1 MSPFQKN
8 AEETTVSGTVERI
21 IYRAED
27 SGYIVCALKT
37 DAQQGEITV
46 VGNSA
51 AVWPGERLQATGKW
65 ERHKAHG
72 LQFNAD
78 NIICIEPHTVS
89 GIKKY
94 LASGLI
100 KGVGDVIAERL
111 VKKFGADTLRVIDE
125 ESARLESVEGIG
137 RKKRERIRQSW
148 VEQKAVRE
156 IMIFLHAHGVSA
168 SQAARIYRV
177 YGDDAI
183 AILRQNPYRLAA
195 DIWGIGFKS
204 ADKIAMNLGIPVQS
218 VIRARA
224 GLAYVLQTL
233 ADEGHCYCP
242 RDELLAYTEKQLAIG
257 RNLLEEALSQELAE
271 KTLIGEGENIY
282 IPSLYHSETGCA
294 AHLKRIQEGGSA
306 NMPQINA
313 EKAIEWAANRMKIS
327 FSPAQA
333 EALNM
338 AITEKVG
345 IITGGPGV
353 GKTTIIRALVDIFS
367 AKKLVVR
374 LAAPTG
380 RAAKRMEEA
389 TAHQAMTI
397 HRLLKFQPG
406 RERFEYGADK
416 HLAGDVF
423 ILDEV
428 SMIDIALINSF
439 LRALP
444 SQSRLLLIGDADQLP
459 SVGPGNVLRDLID
472 SGAIPSI
479 KLDKIFRQSEKSLIV
494 HNAHLV
500 NSGRFFELAGGEGQ
514 GRAEDFYFIEENEPE
529 RVIARVVELVSERIP
544 RRFGLSPRSD
554 IQVLTPMRRFELG
567 ADNMNAVLQSVINP
581 RGEEFVRFGRTY
593 RVGDRIMQMR
603 NNYDKDVYN
612 GDIGLIHAVN
622 HDDQQ
627 VIVDYDG
634 RLVAYDFGEVDE
646 LSLAYASS
654 IHKAQ
659 GSEHPAVIILMTTQH
674 FKLLQRN
681 LLYTALTRGRKLVCL
696 VGSKKAV
703 TIAIRNNHTAERRT
717 GLKQRLLVRGTV

>member
-1 MSPFQKN
+1 MAVQDKT
-8 AEETTVSGTVERI
+8 EETVSGTVERI

-27 SGYIVCALKT
+27 TGYTVCALKA
-37 DAQQGEITV
+37 DHSQGEVIL

-51 AVWPGERLQATGKW
+51 AIWPGEQIKAEGKW
-65 ERHKAHG
+65 TRHKVHG
-72 LQFNAD
+72 FQFNAD
-78 NIICIEPHTVS
+78 KIVCIEPHTIS

-100 KGVGDVIAERL
+100 KGVGEVLAERL
-111 VKKFGADTLRVIDE
+111 VKKFGLDSLRVIDQ

-148 VEQKAVRE
+148 IEQKAVRE

-168 SQAARIYRV
+168 SQAARIYRA
-177 YGDDAI
+177 YGDDSI

-204 ADKIAMNLGIPVQS
+204 ADKIALNLGIPAQS

-224 GLAYVLQTL
+224 GLVYTLQTL

-242 RDELLAYTEKQLAIG
+242 KEELIVQAEKQLEIG
-257 RNLLEEALSQELAE
+257 RALLEEALALDLAAGA
-271 KTLIGEGENIY
+271 LINEGEHIY
-282 IPSLYHSETGCA
+282 PPSLYHAETGCA
-294 AHLKRIQEGGSA
+294 EHLKRIQNGAEV
-306 NMPQINA
+306 NRLQINA
-313 EKAIEWAANRMKIS
+313 GRAIEWAAKRMNIT
-327 FSPAQA
+327 FSTAQA

-353 GKTTIIRALVDIFS
+353 GKTTIIRALVDVFS
-367 AKKLVVR
+367 AKKLIVR

-389 TAHQAMTI
+389 TTRQAMTM
-397 HRLLKFQPG
+397 HRMLKFQPG
-406 RERFEYGADK
+406 REKFEYGPQK
-416 HLAGDVF
+416 PLEGDVF

-428 SMIDIALINSF
+428 SMVDVVLMNYF

-444 SQSRLLLIGDADQLP
+444 SHARLLLIGDADQLP

-472 SGAIPSI
+472 CGAIHSV

-494 HNAHLV
+494 RNAHLI
-500 NSGRFFELAGGEGQ
+500 NSGRFFELADES
-514 GRAEDFYFIEENEPE
+514 EDRLADFFFIDENDPE
-529 RVIARVVELVSERIP
+529 RVIAHVVELISKRIP
-544 RRFGLSPRSD
+544 RRFGLSPRTD
-554 IQVLTPMRRFELG
+554 IQLLTPMRRFQLG
-567 ADNMNAVLQSVINP
+567 ADNMNVILQSVINP
-581 RGEEFVRFGRTY
+581 RGEEFTRFGRIY
-593 RVGDRIMQMR
+593 RLGDRVMQLR

-612 GDIGLIHAVN
+612 GDIGFISAIDN
-622 HDDQQ
+622 SEQQ
-627 VIVDYDG
+627 IAVDYEG
-634 RLVAYDFGEVDE
+634 RTVFYDFGEADE
-646 LSLAYASS
+646 LNLAYASS

-703 TIAIRNNHTAERRT
+703 AIAIRNNHTAERRT
-717 GLKQRLLVRGTV
+717 GLKQRVNSLSRS